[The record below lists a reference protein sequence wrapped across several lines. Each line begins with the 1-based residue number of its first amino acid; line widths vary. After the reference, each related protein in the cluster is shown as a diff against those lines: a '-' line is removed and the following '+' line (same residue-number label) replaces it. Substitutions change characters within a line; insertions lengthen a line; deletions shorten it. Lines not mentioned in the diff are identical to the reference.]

1 MKFNIKTH
9 VVLSKEFAVEAES
22 LKDAISEVEQL
33 LATESDFNSFEFT
46 RWGYDI
52 TDPSIREYI
61 RKESERKI
69 KKYKERMRAEGR
81 CLKVETATPDK

>member
-33 LATESDFNSFEFT
+33 LAAESDFNSFEFT

-52 TDPSIREYI
+52 TDPSVKEYT
-61 RKESERKI
+61 RKESERKL
-69 KKYKERMRAEGR
+69 KKYKERMRAR
-81 CLKVETATPDK
+81 TSHLDK

>member
-22 LKDAISEVEQL
+22 LKDALSEVEQL
-33 LATESDFNSFEFT
+33 LATENDFSSFEFT

-52 TDPSIREYI
+52 TDPSVKEYI
-61 RKESERKI
+61 FTE
-69 KKYKERMRAEGR
+69 KKTG
-81 CLKVETATPDK
+81 